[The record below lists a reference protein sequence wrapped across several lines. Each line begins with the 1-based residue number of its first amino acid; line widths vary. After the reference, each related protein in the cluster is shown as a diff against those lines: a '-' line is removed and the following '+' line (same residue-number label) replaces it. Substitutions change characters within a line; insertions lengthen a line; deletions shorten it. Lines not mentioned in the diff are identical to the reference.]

1 MDYYD
6 YQGIGPLVAS
16 CNCYASTNWV
26 LKDDDMESW
35 YAFLSKCQRLGVDVM
50 SAARMIAWAM
60 ELYEKGIINEED
72 TQGIE
77 MTWGN
82 KEAIGKIVDQIAK
95 NEGFGAILAGNVF
108 EAAASIGKDVEE
120 ALNIKGVPLG
130 GTNVMNFRART
141 VGAMVNPRGSDEYR
155 GRFGSFDNLGSGK
168 NTGMTG
174 MAVPD
179 SWEAKTAMEI
189 IGKALEDKRKA
200 GLKTAITQHDSTSR
214 GTVAALANRLSI
226 VSDALGRCKWNT
238 LFLNVGISIEFQAK
252 ALSAGLG
259 KQFEIEDL
267 LEIASRISAQER
279 LFSIRGGLTRE
290 DDTLPKKLINYQ
302 MPGSWPDDK
311 VTPEELE
318 TLKEEFY
325 EAMGWN
331 KTSGAPTDKTLND
344 LNIEDLTEDLKKLR
358 L

>member
-1 MDYYD
+1 M
-6 YQGIGPLVAS
+6 
-16 CNCYASTNWV
+16 
-26 LKDDDMESW
+26 
-35 YAFLSKCQRLGVDVM
+35 
-50 SAARMIAWAM
+50 
-60 ELYEKGIINEED
+60 
-72 TQGIE
+72 
-77 MTWGN
+77 
-82 KEAIGKIVDQIAK
+82 
-95 NEGFGAILAGNVF
+95 
-108 EAAASIGKDVEE
+108 
-120 ALNIKGVPLG
+120 
-130 GTNVMNFRART
+130 
-141 VGAMVNPRGSDEYR
+141 
-155 GRFGSFDNLGSGK
+155 
-168 NTGMTG
+168 
-174 MAVPD
+174 
-179 SWEAKTAMEI
+179 
-189 IGKALEDKRKA
+189 
-200 GLKTAITQHDSTSR
+200 
-214 GTVAALANRLSI
+214 
-226 VSDALGRCKWNT
+226 
-238 LFLNVGISIEFQAK
+238 GISIEFQAK

-318 TLKEEFY
+318 TLKKEFY